1 MVLVTPFRK
10 VLVALSLFVFPQQTG
25 PLTRGGWVEVMR
37 STSTGEAQSLGSK
50 NVPAGWPGTAL
61 TPSTTATA
69 TQTMICGKGCRSSNI
84 AELLRVLLPEK
95 KKNTNLMW
103 NSAKHFFY
111 ILYVWINLWFYFGI
125 EKSTTFK
132 GWVLLSSTTTAK
144 ELHFIMDL
152 LFELISVGKV
162 VMKVTSSQGSYGLSK

>member
-1 MVLVTPFRK
+1 MCGSLDSLVTPFRK

-50 NVPAGWPGTAL
+50 NAPAGWPGTAL

-95 KKNTNLMW
+95 KK
-103 NSAKHFFY
+103 KHKFDVEPSKTFFFC
-111 ILYVWINLWFYFGI
+111 FY
-125 EKSTTFK
+125 T
-132 GWVLLSSTTTAK
+132 LCL
-144 ELHFIMDL
+144 D
-152 LFELISVGKV
+152 
-162 VMKVTSSQGSYGLSK
+162 